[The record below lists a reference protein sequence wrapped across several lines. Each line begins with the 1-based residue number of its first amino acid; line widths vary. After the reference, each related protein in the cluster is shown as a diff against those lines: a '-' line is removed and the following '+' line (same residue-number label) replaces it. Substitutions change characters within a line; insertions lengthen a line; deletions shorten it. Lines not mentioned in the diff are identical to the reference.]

1 MAESWKEASINNIRV
16 SQTLITRA
24 EDDITKKR
32 RSDPLPLLRDAC
44 VRESNSRIH
53 NYARKTRS
61 VVIKLRQALAATNE
75 EIKCQNRV
83 KLLLE
88 KGLENTRKDIAL
100 NVQCTHL
107 RRERPP
113 REKVRMCHCHIVM
126 MAS

>member
-1 MAESWKEASINNIRV
+1 MAESWKEASINSIRV
-16 SQTLITRA
+16 SQTLIARTE
-24 EDDITKKR
+24 EDIANKR

-44 VRESNSRIH
+44 VRESNNRIH

-88 KGLENTRKDIAL
+88 RGLENTRKDIVL
-100 NVQCTHL
+100 NVQTSHL
-107 RRERPP
+107 RKERPL
-113 REKVRMCHCHIVM
+113 REKVSVCTC
-126 MAS
+126 A